1 MKIKDRIEAL
11 FLASNRSL
19 TLEDI
24 HELLNINSKE
34 EESEVINSIQKIQDE
49 YRDKAYNLVE
59 VSSGY
64 RVQISHES
72 AEDIAKLWEVKPLK
86 LSRATLETLSIIAYM
101 QPVTRG
107 DIEDI
112 RGVNVATNIIKLLI
126 DQGWIKIKGYRDV
139 PGRPAL
145 FITTQKF
152 LDDFS
157 MKNLEE
163 LPVLPDLPEIEN
175 ISPEL
180 TLQDD
185 SIEQEAPK
193 ILEKNFQNI

>member
-49 YRDKAYNLVE
+49 YRDKTYNLVE

-185 SIEQEAPK
+185 SIEQEASK
-193 ILEKNFQNI
+193 S

>member
-112 RGVNVATNIIKLLI
+112 RGVNVATNVVKLLI

-145 FITTQKF
+145 FITTNKF

-157 MKNLEE
+157 MKDLD
-163 LPVLPDLPEIEN
+163 DLPKLPLSLIH
-175 ISPEL
+175 I
-180 TLQDD
+180 
-185 SIEQEAPK
+185 
-193 ILEKNFQNI
+193 

>member
-49 YRDKAYNLVE
+49 YRDKAYDLVE

-193 ILEKNFQNI
+193 S

>member
-34 EESEVINSIQKIQDE
+34 EESEVINSIQKLQDE
-49 YRDKAYNLVE
+49 YRDKAYDLVE

-193 ILEKNFQNI
+193 S

>member
-19 TLEDI
+19 KLEDI
-24 HELLNINSKE
+24 HELLNIESKE
-34 EESEVINSIQKIQDE
+34 DESEVINSIQQLRDE
-49 YRDKAYNLVE
+49 YKDKAYDLIE

-86 LSRATLETLSIIAYM
+86 LSRATLETLSIIAYI

-157 MKNLEE
+157 MKSLDE

-193 ILEKNFQNI
+193 S

>member
-1 MKIKDRIEAL
+1 MDIKRRIEAIM
-11 FLASNRSL
+11 LASNRPLKISDL
-19 TLEDI
+19 L
-24 HELLNINSKE
+24 ELLELEPS
-34 EESEVINSIQKIQDE
+34 SEAHVIAAIYEIQDE
-49 YRDKAYNLVE
+49 YKERSMNLVE
-59 VSSGY
+59 VSSGF
-64 RVQISHES
+64 RIQIDHTHS
-72 AEDIAKLWEVKPLK
+72 ADIAKLWEVKPLK
-86 LSRATLETLSIIAYM
+86 LSKTTLETLSIIAYM

-112 RGVNVATNIIKLLI
+112 RGVNVATNVIKVLM

-157 MKNLEE
+157 MKTLDD

-180 TLQDD
+180 SLQDD
-185 SIEQEAPK
+185 AIEQEAPK
-193 ILEKNFQNI
+193 Q

>member
-1 MKIKDRIEAL
+1 MQIKDRIEAL

-24 HELLNINSKE
+24 HELLNIESKE
-34 EESEVINSIQKIQDE
+34 DESEVINSIQQLQDE
-49 YRDKAYNLVE
+49 YKDKAYDLIE

-86 LSRATLETLSIIAYM
+86 LSRATLETLSIIAYT

-107 DIEDI
+107 DIEDF

-145 FITTQKF
+145 FITTEKF

-157 MKNLEE
+157 MKSLDE

-193 ILEKNFQNI
+193 S

>member
-1 MKIKDRIEAL
+1 MQIKDRIEAL

-24 HELLNINSKE
+24 HELLNIESKE
-34 EESEVINSIQKIQDE
+34 DESEVINSIQQLQDE
-49 YRDKAYNLVE
+49 YKDKAYDLIE

-86 LSRATLETLSIIAYM
+86 LSRATLETLSIIAYT

-112 RGVNVATNIIKLLI
+112 RGVNVATNTIKLLI

-145 FITTQKF
+145 FITTEKF

-157 MKNLEE
+157 MKSLDE

-193 ILEKNFQNI
+193 S

>member
-34 EESEVINSIQKIQDE
+34 EESEVINSIQQIQDE
-49 YRDKAYNLVE
+49 YREKAYDLVE

-193 ILEKNFQNI
+193 S

>member
-1 MKIKDRIEAL
+1 
-11 FLASNRSL
+11 
-19 TLEDI
+19 
-24 HELLNINSKE
+24 
-34 EESEVINSIQKIQDE
+34 
-49 YRDKAYNLVE
+49 
-59 VSSGY
+59 
-64 RVQISHES
+64 
-72 AEDIAKLWEVKPLK
+72 
-86 LSRATLETLSIIAYM
+86 M

-112 RGVNVATNIIKLLI
+112 RGVNVATNVIKILM

-157 MKNLEE
+157 MKTLDD
-163 LPVLPDLPEIEN
+163 LPVLPNLPEIDN

-180 TLQDD
+180 KLQEDAV
-185 SIEQEAPK
+185 EHEAPA
-193 ILEKNFQNI
+193 Q

>member
-24 HELLNINSKE
+24 HELLNIESKAD
-34 EESEVINSIQKIQDE
+34 ESEVINSIQQLRDE
-49 YRDKAYNLVE
+49 YKDKAYDLIE

-86 LSRATLETLSIIAYM
+86 LSRATLETLSIIAYI

-157 MKNLEE
+157 MKSLDE

-193 ILEKNFQNI
+193 S

>member
-24 HELLNINSKE
+24 HELLNIESKAD
-34 EESEVINSIQKIQDE
+34 ESEVINSIQQLRDE
-49 YRDKAYNLVE
+49 YKDKAYDLIE

-86 LSRATLETLSIIAYM
+86 LSRATLETLSIIAYI

-145 FITTQKF
+145 FITTEKF

-157 MKNLEE
+157 MKSLDE

-193 ILEKNFQNI
+193 S

>member
-24 HELLNINSKE
+24 NELLVIESKE
-34 EESEVINSIQKIQDE
+34 EEAEVINSIQQIQDE
-49 YRDKAYNLVE
+49 YRDKAYDLVE

-145 FITTQKF
+145 FIITQKF

-193 ILEKNFQNI
+193 S

>member
-1 MKIKDRIEAL
+1 MLIKDRIEAL

-24 HELLNINSKE
+24 HELLNIESKE
-34 EESEVINSIQKIQDE
+34 DESEVINSIQQLQDE
-49 YRDKAYNLVE
+49 YKDKAYDLIE

-86 LSRATLETLSIIAYM
+86 LSRATLETLSIIAYT

-145 FITTQKF
+145 FITTEKF

-157 MKNLEE
+157 MKSLDE

-193 ILEKNFQNI
+193 S

>member
-24 HELLNINSKE
+24 HELLNIESKE
-34 EESEVINSIQKIQDE
+34 DESEVINSIQQLRDE
-49 YRDKAYNLVE
+49 YKDKAYDLIE

-86 LSRATLETLSIIAYM
+86 LSRATLETLSIIAYI

-145 FITTQKF
+145 FISTQKF

-157 MKNLEE
+157 MKSLDE

-175 ISPEL
+175 ITPEL

-193 ILEKNFQNI
+193 S

>member
-126 DQGWIKIKGYRDV
+126 DQGWIKIKGYRHV

-193 ILEKNFQNI
+193 S

>member
-1 MKIKDRIEAL
+1 MLIKDRIEAL

-24 HELLNINSKE
+24 HELLNIESKE
-34 EESEVINSIQKIQDE
+34 DESEVINSIQQLRDE
-49 YRDKAYNLVE
+49 YKDKAYDLIE

-86 LSRATLETLSIIAYM
+86 LSRATLETLSIIAYI

-145 FITTQKF
+145 FITTEKF

-157 MKNLEE
+157 MKSLDE

-193 ILEKNFQNI
+193 S

>member
-24 HELLNINSKE
+24 YELLNINSKE
-34 EESEVINSIQKIQDE
+34 DESEVINSIQQLQDE
-49 YRDKAYNLVE
+49 YKDKAYDLIE

-64 RVQISHES
+64 RVQINHES
-72 AEDIAKLWEVKPLK
+72 SKDIAKLWEVKPLK

-157 MKNLEE
+157 MKNLSD

-193 ILEKNFQNI
+193 S

>member
-1 MKIKDRIEAL
+1 MQIKDRIEAL

-24 HELLNINSKE
+24 HELLNIESKE
-34 EESEVINSIQKIQDE
+34 DESEVINSIQQLRDE
-49 YRDKAYNLVE
+49 YKDKAYDLIE

-86 LSRATLETLSIIAYM
+86 LSRATLETLSIIAYI

-145 FITTQKF
+145 FITTEKF

-157 MKNLEE
+157 MKSLDE

-193 ILEKNFQNI
+193 S

>member
-49 YRDKAYNLVE
+49 YRDKAYDLVE

-157 MKNLEE
+157 MKNLSE
-163 LPVLPDLPEIEN
+163 LPALPDLPEIEN

-193 ILEKNFQNI
+193 S

>member
-34 EESEVINSIQKIQDE
+34 EESEVINSIQQIQDE
-49 YRDKAYNLVE
+49 YRDKAYDLVE

-185 SIEQEAPK
+185 SIEQEASK
-193 ILEKNFQNI
+193 S

>member
-34 EESEVINSIQKIQDE
+34 EESEVINSIQQIQDE
-49 YRDKAYNLVE
+49 YRDKAYDLVE
-59 VSSGY
+59 VSCGY

-193 ILEKNFQNI
+193 S